1 MKKNQ
6 VAIERTL
13 ANHNN
18 HTEKQ
23 SQETRELSRGL
34 AK

>member
-1 MKKNQ
+1 
-6 VAIERTL
+6 VAIERAL
-13 ANHNN
+13 AKYNN

-23 SQETRELSRGL
+23 SQETRELSRGS